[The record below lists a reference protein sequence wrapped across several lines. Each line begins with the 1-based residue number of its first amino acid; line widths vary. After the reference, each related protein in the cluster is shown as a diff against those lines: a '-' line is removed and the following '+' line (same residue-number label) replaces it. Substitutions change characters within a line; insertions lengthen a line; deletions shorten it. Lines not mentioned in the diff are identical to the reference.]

1 MKGFLTPYHVLG
13 VLACAILS
21 FAWPGGAAVS
31 GQQGYSGAPLPDGGT
46 ESTCGLCHRGNDDY
60 GAATVN
66 TAITDSETGEVVTA
80 YQPGRTYT
88 ISVAIGSE
96 MGSPAGYGFQLAAV
110 DDDSL
115 TIVGTL
121 QNPGAGAGITTV
133 PSGRVYAEHRG
144 ISDDG
149 LFTVDWVAPADGVGS
164 VSFYTVGN
172 AVNGNGGTSGDS
184 GSETPTITTLVNASL
199 PLDLLTF
206 SGGADKNRAELTWK
220 TANEEAFSH
229 FEIERSRTGHTFSPV
244 DEVTGGRDTYTW
256 ADSDL
261 APGNYNYRLKMVD
274 LDGSYSY
281 SHLVN
286 LDINSAALTPYPNP
300 ATDMISTGPGED
312 GDRTVIRSMTG
323 NVVVN
328 QTGAGPLDVSNLS
341 AGIYLIERRREGE
354 LQVAKFVKQ

>member
-1 MKGFLTPYHVLG
+1 MKQFLTPYHILG

-31 GQQGYSGAPLPDGGT
+31 GQQGYTGAPLPDGGT

-60 GAATVN
+60 GAATV
-66 TAITDSETGEVVTA
+66 TTVITDPETGEIVTA

-110 DDDSL
+110 DDVSL
-115 TIVGTL
+115 NIVGTL

-133 PSGRVYAEHRG
+133 PDGRIYAEHRG

-172 AVNGNGGTSGDS
+172 AVNGNGATSGDS
-184 GSETPTITTLVNASL
+184 GSQFPDTVMLVNASL
-199 PLDLLTF
+199 PLDLLSFT
-206 SGGADKNRAELTWK
+206 GGAEKGRGELTWK

-229 FEIERSRTGHTFSPV
+229 YEIERSQTGHTFSPV
-244 DEVTGGRDTYTW
+244 GEVTGGRGTYVWT
-256 ADSDL
+256 DSDL

-274 LDGSYSY
+274 LDGSYAY

-286 LDINSAALTPYPNP
+286 LTINSNALTPYPNP
-300 ATDMISTGPGED
+300 ATDIVNVGPGEED
-312 GDRTVIRSMTG
+312 DRTVIRSLTG
-323 NVVVN
+323 NIVTA
-328 QTGAGPLDVSNLS
+328 QTGAGPLDVSGLS
-341 AGIYLIERRREGE
+341 AGIYLIERRRGGE
-354 LQVAKFVKQ
+354 LQVAKFIKR